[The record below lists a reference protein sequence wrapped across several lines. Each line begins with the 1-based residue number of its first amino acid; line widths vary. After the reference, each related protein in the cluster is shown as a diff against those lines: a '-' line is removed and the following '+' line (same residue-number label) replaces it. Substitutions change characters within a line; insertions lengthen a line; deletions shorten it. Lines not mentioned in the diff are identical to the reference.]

1 MFWMKMNKNK
11 KKLTNLFSEMIKKVD
26 AKLELYAF
34 IIFGSQ
40 ARGNALP
47 YSDYDIVIIA
57 DFQEKYIY
65 RSKWIVQ
72 IAPEVPIDIFCYTP
86 QEFDKL
92 FSQYNLT
99 AIDAI
104 DEGIFL
110 KGEKFLEP
118 YVTQLEEFKKRGMR
132 KTDSLLIPPSS

>member
-1 MFWMKMNKNK
+1 MWMSK
-11 KKLTNLFSEMIKKVD
+11 KKELKDFFSEMIQTLD
-26 AKLELYAF
+26 TKLNLHAF

-47 YSDYDIVIIA
+47 YSDFDIVIVA
-57 DFQEKYIY
+57 DFQEEYIY

-72 IAPEVPIDIFCYTP
+72 IAPEVPIDLFCYTP
-86 QEFDKL
+86 EEFNRL
-92 FSQYNLT
+92 FNQYNLT

-110 KGEKFLEP
+110 RGEKFLEP
-118 YVTQLEEFKKRGMR
+118 YVKQLEEFKKRGMR